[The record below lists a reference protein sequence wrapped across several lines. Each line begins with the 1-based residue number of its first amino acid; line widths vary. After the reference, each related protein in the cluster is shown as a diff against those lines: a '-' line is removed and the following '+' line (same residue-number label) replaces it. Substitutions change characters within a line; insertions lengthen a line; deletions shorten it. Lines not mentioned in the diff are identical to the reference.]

1 MEDLNEFKAR
11 NQDRERL
18 LENLREQIK
27 QDEARLQ
34 ELDKSISEIRRDIN
48 VLKQT
53 IANLRGFMP

>member
-53 IANLRGFMP
+53 IEYLRGFMP

>member
-1 MEDLNEFKAR
+1 MDDLNELRAH

-27 QDEARLQ
+27 QDESRLQ
-34 ELDKSISEIRRDIN
+34 ELDKSIDEIRRDIN

-53 IANLRGFMP
+53 IEYLRGFMP

>member
-1 MEDLNEFKAR
+1 MDDLNELRAH

-27 QDEARLQ
+27 QDESRLQ
-34 ELDKSISEIRRDIN
+34 ELDKSIDEIRRDIN

-53 IANLRGFMP
+53 IEYMRGFMP

>member
-53 IANLRGFMP
+53 IANLRGLMP

>member
-1 MEDLNEFKAR
+1 MEDLNESKAR

-18 LENLREQIK
+18 LENLREQIR
-27 QDEARLQ
+27 QDEAHLQ

-53 IANLRGFMP
+53 IEYLRGFMP

>member
-18 LENLREQIK
+18 LENLRKQIR

-34 ELDKSISEIRRDIN
+34 ELDKSIDEIRHDIN

-53 IANLRGFMP
+53 IEYLRGFMP

>member
-11 NQDRERL
+11 NQDRGRL

-27 QDEARLQ
+27 QDESRLQ
-34 ELDKSISEIRRDIN
+34 ELDKSIDDIRRDIN

-53 IANLRGFMP
+53 IEYLRGLTP

>member
-1 MEDLNEFKAR
+1 MEDLNEFEAR

-34 ELDKSISEIRRDIN
+34 ELDKSISDIRRDIN

-53 IANLRGFMP
+53 IANLRGLMP